1 MFLVQM
7 WLAWGDD
14 SNDVSHLSISQVLG
28 FQKVFGGNGKQLR
41 CQLPLR
47 DGEKDRVWAWQ

>member
-1 MFLVQM
+1 MFSVQM
-7 WLAWGDD
+7 WLSWGDD

-47 DGEKDRVWAWQ
+47 DGEKR